1 MTTKQYLYA
10 ALLWT
15 VIIMVV
21 VGVPGNQIPKVS
33 HFIDLLQP
41 DKIVHIGLFAPFS
54 FLWISYISCKLKTI
68 KSSIILVV
76 LFGMLYAVITE
87 LLQVYVFIGR
97 SGNFPDAIADFI
109 GAIIG
114 IIYFIKK
121 SNK

>member
-41 DKIVHIGLFAPFS
+41 DKIVHIGLFTPFS

>member
-10 ALLWT
+10 ALFWT
-15 VIIMVV
+15 VIIMAI

-41 DKIVHIGLFAPFS
+41 DKIVHIGMFAPFS
-54 FLWISYISCKLKTI
+54 FLWISYFSQKLKSI
-68 KSSIILVV
+68 KNSIILVV

-97 SGNFPDAIADFI
+97 NGNFPDAIADFI

-114 IIYFIKK
+114 IVYFIKK
-121 SNK
+121 ANK